1 MSQRAGSLLTLDTKQ
16 CGYPKA
22 SAMNLDQRMFHVIND
37 FARDT
42 PWLQPL
48 LTAYANDGV
57 LVFLVLLLAGW
68 WLARR
73 STDPAALV
81 AAVWTPLGV
90 LAALLVYDPIAV
102 SVNETRPCNALHDIV
117 VLHCNTD
124 GGFPSIHV
132 VIAAAVTAGV
142 WLVGRRL
149 GIAAAVAAALMAFAR
164 VYVGAHYPRDVLA
177 GLALG
182 IVVSLAGYV
191 LVRPALRR
199 FVGFVGRTRLRLLVT
214 DTPAGRTDRVRKHP

>member
-1 MSQRAGSLLTLDTKQ
+1 
-16 CGYPKA
+16 
-22 SAMNLDQRMFHVIND
+22 MNLDLRIFHSIND

-42 PWLQPL
+42 PWLHPL
-48 LTAYANDGV
+48 MAAYANDGL

-68 WLARR
+68 WLARK
-73 STDPAALV
+73 STDPAAMV

-90 LAALLVYDPIAV
+90 LAALLVYYPIAV
-102 SVNETRPCNALHDIV
+102 SVNEARPCNALHDIV

-132 VIAAAVTAGV
+132 VIAAAVTAGL
-142 WLVGRRL
+142 WLVDRRL
-149 GIAAAVAAALMAFAR
+149 GIVAALATALMAFAR

-182 IVVSLAGYV
+182 IVVSMAGYA
-191 LVRPALRR
+191 LARPVLRR
-199 FVGFVGRTRLRLLVT
+199 FLGFAGRTRLRLLVT
-214 DTPAGRTDRVRKHP
+214 NTPTDTTDGVRKLQ

>member
-1 MSQRAGSLLTLDTKQ
+1 
-16 CGYPKA
+16 
-22 SAMNLDQRMFHVIND
+22 MNLDTRIFYVIND

-48 LTAYANDGV
+48 LAAYANDGV
-57 LVFLVLLLAGW
+57 LLFVVLLFAGW
-68 WLARR
+68 WLARK
-73 STDPAALV
+73 STDPMSMV
-81 AAVWTPLGV
+81 AAVWAPLGV
-90 LAALLVYDPIAV
+90 IAALLVYDPIAV

-132 VIAAAVTAGV
+132 VIAAAVTAGLS
-142 WLVGRRL
+142 LVDRRL
-149 GIAAAVAAALMAFAR
+149 GIAAALAAAVMAFAR

-182 IVVSLAGYV
+182 VVVSLAGYV
-191 LVRPALRR
+191 LVRPLLRR
-199 FVGFVGRTRLRLLVT
+199 LLGFIGRTKLRILVT
-214 DTPAGRTDRVRKHP
+214 RTPTGTTEGVQHDP

>member
-1 MSQRAGSLLTLDTKQ
+1 
-16 CGYPKA
+16 
-22 SAMNLDQRMFHVIND
+22 MNLDLRIFHVIND

-48 LTAYANDGV
+48 LGAYANNGLV
-57 LVFLVLLLAGW
+57 LFLALLLAGW
-68 WLARR
+68 WLARK
-73 STDPAALV
+73 STNPMAMV

-90 LAALLVYDPIAV
+90 FAALLVYVPIAV
-102 SVNETRPCNALHDIV
+102 SVNETRPCNALHGIV

-124 GGFPSIHV
+124 GGFPSIH
-132 VIAAAVTAGV
+132 AV
-142 WLVGRRL
+142 
-149 GIAAAVAAALMAFAR
+149 IAAAVAAGLWLVDRRLGVVAALAAVLMAFAR

-191 LVRPALRR
+191 SVRPVLRR
-199 FVGFVGRTRLRLLVT
+199 ILGFVRGTRLRILVT
-214 DTPAGRTDRVRKHP
+214 STPTDATDGVRRHP

>member
-1 MSQRAGSLLTLDTKQ
+1 
-16 CGYPKA
+16 
-22 SAMNLDQRMFHVIND
+22 MNLDTRIFYVIND

-48 LTAYANDGV
+48 LAAYANDGV
-57 LVFLVLLLAGW
+57 LLFVVLLFAGW
-68 WLARR
+68 WLARK
-73 STDPAALV
+73 STDPMSMV
-81 AAVWTPLGV
+81 AAVWAPLGV
-90 LAALLVYDPIAV
+90 IAALLVYDPIAV

-132 VIAAAVTAGV
+132 VIAAAVTAGL
-142 WLVGRRL
+142 WLVDRRL
-149 GIAAAVAAALMAFAR
+149 GIAAALAAAVMAFAR

-182 IVVSLAGYV
+182 VVVSLAGYV
-191 LVRPALRR
+191 LVRPVLRR
-199 FVGFVGRTRLRLLVT
+199 LLGFIGRTKFRILVT
-214 DTPAGRTDRVRKHP
+214 RTPTGTTEGVQHDP